1 MYFII
6 QCSSVFMER
15 NLFQISELEK
25 SFSLLY
31 ELVYFLY
38 ETRACQI
45 GLTIRITWGTL
56 KTCTAS
62 QTPSQTR
69 SPESPG

>member
-1 MYFII
+1 MRSTHIKFLPVCFSFNAIEGIVYFII

-45 GLTIRITWGTL
+45 GLL
-56 KTCTAS
+56 
-62 QTPSQTR
+62 
-69 SPESPG
+69 ESPGEL